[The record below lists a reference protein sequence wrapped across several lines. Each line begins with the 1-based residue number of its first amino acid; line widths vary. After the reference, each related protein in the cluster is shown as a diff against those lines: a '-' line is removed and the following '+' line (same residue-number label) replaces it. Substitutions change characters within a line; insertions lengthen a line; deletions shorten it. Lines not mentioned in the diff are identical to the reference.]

1 MIGTILEE
9 IAGAGINIHAHVP
22 PSFARVQMGSRREGR
37 AVWALF
43 ANRRA
48 TPSVIIKVDHSA
60 RYRHRLVAEHE
71 ALTALRPRED
81 LTGTVPRPL
90 GLVRTKRRIIVIQTG
105 LPGRPMNV
113 VLRQRG
119 RASAR
124 ISARDHEGTFDWL
137 STLQSR
143 PPAGTVTIHPDA
155 VHERVA
161 TAVGEP
167 LDRQRAFLRHV
178 RDLGTAIGQV
188 QLPLLPGH
196 GDLGTS
202 NCLLDRSAVRVIDWE
217 GGAHPRTPIE
227 DAVLLLNHYARA
239 LPVSH
244 LPPNRFDAFHRAF
257 LNGDWLGELTAR
269 SFGRHLRRL
278 GLPVGLDEYLF
289 VAALADLATGHAQT
303 AHVDAT
309 VTYWTMLLRSYADR
323 FAESVLRE
331 RRSPGRGR

>member
-1 MIGTILEE
+1 MIGTILAE
-9 IAGAGINIHAHVP
+9 IAGAGIDIHAHVP
-22 PSFARVQMGSRREGR
+22 RSFACVQTGSRREGR

-43 ANRRA
+43 GKRGA

-60 RYRHRLVAEHE
+60 RYRRRLVAEHE
-71 ALTALRPRED
+71 ALVALEPRKD

-90 GLVRTKRRIIVIQTG
+90 GLVRSKRRVIVVQTG
-105 LPGRPMNV
+105 LPGRPLNV
-113 VLRQRG
+113 VLRQRR

-124 ISARDHEGTFDWL
+124 ISARDHEGAFEWL
-137 STLQSR
+137 ATLQSR
-143 PPAGTVTIHPDA
+143 PPAGTVTLHPDT

-161 TAVGEP
+161 TALDEP
-167 LDRQRAFLRHV
+167 SQRQQAFMGYMRE
-178 RDLGTAIGQV
+178 LGAAIGQV

-202 NCLLDRSAVRVIDWE
+202 NCLLDGSAIRVIDWE

-239 LPVSH
+239 LPVAH
-244 LPPNRFDAFHRAF
+244 LPPNRTDAFHRAF
-257 LNGDWLGELTAR
+257 LEGDWLGELTAR

-278 GLPVGLDEYLF
+278 GLPAGLDEYLF
-289 VAALADLATGHAQT
+289 VTTLADLATGHAQT

-309 VTYWTMLLRSYADR
+309 VVYWTMLLRSYADR
-323 FAESVLRE
+323 FVESVFSE
-331 RRSPGRGR
+331 R